1 MLEKVLGLS
10 WEYHMLRRVLLIYPP
25 VARVPRGVHRPSDLG
40 DQMVTPYGL
49 LTIAA
54 ELRRAGFQA
63 DVVNLSQLPWE
74 EALAAIQQRPADLFG
89 LSCYTFHRHVTA
101 ALGTDIKS
109 RFPESHL
116 TVGGPHA
123 SALAVEWL
131 AHYPAF
137 DSVVVGE
144 GEATVVELAE
154 CLRDGRSW
162 HGLAGTAY
170 RDEEG
175 VHLGPR
181 REVWA
186 DLDGLAKPWEHFD
199 YGFVITSRGCP
210 GKCTFCSSPKLWGGP
225 IRFRSAESVLEELE
239 ELVVGR
245 GHRFL
250 GIKDDTFT
258 VHRKR
263 VLAIC
268 EGIVARGLNFRWM
281 CDTRADCIDPEVLAA
296 MRRAG
301 CVKVNIGIESA
312 NPQILEN
319 LRKRLDLDQARQ
331 ATADARE
338 VGMDVRF
345 YLIVGSRGETPA
357 TIRESLAFVEAARPT
372 HFFVHGLAIYP
383 GTEEFEHAQRTGRIS
398 TEDYFTGRED
408 CCELVNLGEQSPA
421 MQQALAQ
428 VRPLMHGQ
436 ELTHAPHTLAERQQI
451 LARHGDMWLSY
462 ADLAIAYALEWR
474 LGEAEQVLREAMV
487 GLGRETPELWHYL
500 ACVRFAQ
507 QDFVAAQDF
516 FYRALQAT
524 PNDSLLLSNW
534 QMLRNAGPIDYQRQG
549 ELAVN
554 LFENLRS
561 LQLLYVPSG
570 ARELTLPLSSTSSC

>member
-1 MLEKVLGLS
+1 MS
-10 WEYHMLRRVLLIYPP
+10 RCVLLIYPP

-54 ELRRAGFQA
+54 ELRRGGFEA

-74 EALAAIQQRPADLFG
+74 EAIAAIEQRPAELFG
-89 LSCYTFHRHVTA
+89 LSCYTFHRHATA
-101 ALGTDIKS
+101 ALGAEIKA

-116 TVGGPHA
+116 TIGGPHA

-137 DSVVVGE
+137 DSVVIGE
-144 GEATVVELAE
+144 GEATMVELAE
-154 CLRDGRSW
+154 RLRDRRSW

-170 RDEEG
+170 RNEEG

-181 REVWA
+181 REAWS
-186 DLDGLAKPWEHFD
+186 DLDGLAKPWERFD

-210 GKCTFCSSPKLWGGP
+210 GKCTFCSSPKLWEGP
-225 IRFRSAESVLEELE
+225 IRFRSAQSVLEELE
-239 ELVVGR
+239 ELVVRR
-245 GHRFL
+245 GHRYL

-258 VHRKR
+258 AHRKR

-268 EGIVARGLNFRWM
+268 EGIVARGLDFRWM

-312 NPQILEN
+312 NPRILEN
-319 LRKRLDLDQARQ
+319 LRKRLDLAQVRQ

-345 YLIVGSRGETPA
+345 YFIVGSRGETPE
-357 TIRESLAFVEAARPT
+357 TIRESLAFVEATRPT

-383 GTEEFEHAQRTGRIS
+383 GTEEFEHSQRAGRIS
-398 TEDYFTGRED
+398 AEDFFTGPES
-408 CCELVNLGEQSPA
+408 CCDMVNLGEESPA
-421 MQQALAQ
+421 MEQMLAQ

-436 ELTHAPHTLAERQQI
+436 ELTHASYTLAERQQI

-474 LGEAEQVLREAMV
+474 LVEAEQVLHEAAA

-507 QDFVAAQDF
+507 QDFATAQDLF
-516 FYRALQAT
+516 QRALQAT

-534 QMLRNAGPIDYQRQG
+534 QMLRSAGPIDYQRQG
-549 ELAVN
+549 ELAVG

-561 LQLLYVPSG
+561 PHFLYVPNG
-570 ARELTLPLSSTSSC
+570 ERELTLPLNSASSC